1 MIEFFFYRL
10 LVTLQNEEL
19 FRNAPENNVLYRV
32 FQNNLYSDETVN
44 LQYMLESSKSEAYY
58 DAVDTV
64 VEFKEY
70 KTCKVISEHKFIQYV
85 TIFFLF

>member
-1 MIEFFFYRL
+1 M
-10 LVTLQNEEL
+10 
-19 FRNAPENNVLYRV
+19 

-64 VEFKEY
+64 VEFEEY
-70 KTCKVISEHKFIQYV
+70 KSCKVYSYQSYKNRSRPQF
-85 TIFFLF
+85 

>member
-44 LQYMLESSKSEAYY
+44 LQYMLESSRTEAYY

-64 VEFKEY
+64 VEFEEY
-70 KTCKVISEHKFIQYV
+70 KSCKVMFKSQFM
-85 TIFFLF
+85 T